1 MTTSLRAVLI
11 LGLLSAGCA
20 AKDSPSPA
28 PVAPTPPAAPSGIE
42 STSFAPALGVDL
54 AASTKT
60 PTGLYYRDLQVGSGP
75 AVAAGQRAS
84 MRYTGWLADG
94 TQFDSNSPDGA
105 PYVFIIGAREVIDG
119 WDQGVTGMRVGGR
132 RQLIIP
138 PALGYGAAANGPIP
152 ANAVLVF
159 TVELLGVQ

>member
-1 MTTSLRAVLI
+1 MRVLI

-20 AKDSPSPA
+20 AKDAPSPA
-28 PVAPTPPAAPSGIE
+28 PAPSAPLGAPAGIE

-60 PTGLYYRDLQVGSGP
+60 PTGLYYRDLQVGSG
-75 AVAAGQRAS
+75 ATVAAGQRAS

-105 PYVFIIGAREVIDG
+105 PYVFLIGARKVIDG
-119 WDQGVTGMRVGGR
+119 WGQGVTGMRVGGK

-138 PALGYGAAANGPIP
+138 PALGYGVASNGPIP
-152 ANAVLVF
+152 ANAILVF
-159 TVELLGVQ
+159 TVELLAVQ